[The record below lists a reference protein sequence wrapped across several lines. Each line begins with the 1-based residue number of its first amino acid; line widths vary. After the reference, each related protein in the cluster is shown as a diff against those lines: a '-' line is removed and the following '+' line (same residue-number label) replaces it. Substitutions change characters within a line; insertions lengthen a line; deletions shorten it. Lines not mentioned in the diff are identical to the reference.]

1 MTTPDMENV
10 IIATVLSFV
19 ITYFSVPILIKV
31 ADLKHLYDE
40 PDERKAHKHRI
51 PALGGVGFFSG
62 FLISIA
68 MCIPTQ
74 SSSPLQYFMAA
85 YFIIFMVGLKDD
97 LVGLS
102 PLKKVIGQMVA
113 AFAII
118 YLGNLQINSAF
129 GFFGI
134 QELPAHL
141 SSLLTYFTVLVIINA
156 FNLIDGVDGQAG
168 SIGMLVSAILGAYFL
183 HSGEMVYAVMGFSLA
198 AGLAG
203 FLIYNISPAK
213 IFMGDTGSLLI
224 GTVNAILIIKFIEVG
239 GNPASKM
246 PIESVPAVAF
256 GILIVPLFDTLRVF
270 SIRMMRGRSPFS
282 ADRNHIHHYLLALD
296 MNHKQTTMTTVLA
309 NAGFIVLVYA
319 LRGLGTTQLLAFEM
333 VLATGLTYSLYLLK
347 RKRAEKMVRLAEE
360 AAAAAAEVQHV
371 SNKAKILRVT
381 NDGILENK

>member
-1 MTTPDMENV
+1 
-10 IIATVLSFV
+10 
-19 ITYFSVPILIKV
+19 
-31 ADLKHLYDE
+31 
-40 PDERKAHKHRI
+40 
-51 PALGGVGFFSG
+51 
-62 FLISIA
+62 
-68 MCIPTQ
+68 
-74 SSSPLQYFMAA
+74 
-85 YFIIFMVGLKDD
+85 
-97 LVGLS
+97 
-102 PLKKVIGQMVA
+102 VA

-118 YLGNLQINSAF
+118 YLVNLQINSAF
-129 GFFGI
+129 GFFGL
-134 QELPAHL
+134 QELPSHL

-183 HSGEMVYAVMGFSLA
+183 HVGELVYAVMGFSLA

-309 NAGFIVLVYA
+309 NAGFIVLAYA
-319 LRGLGTTQLLAFEM
+319 LRGLGTTQLLAFEL

-360 AAAAAAEVQHV
+360 AAAVALEVQHI
-371 SNKAKILRVT
+371 SKTKILRVT

>member
-1 MTTPDMENV
+1 MENV

-19 ITYFSVPILIKV
+19 ITYFSVPILIRV

-68 MCIPTQ
+68 VCIPTQ
-74 SSSPLQYFMAA
+74 SASPLQYFMAA

-102 PLKKVIGQMVA
+102 PLKKVIGQMA
-113 AFAII
+113 ASFAII
-118 YLGNLQINSAF
+118 YLGNLQIHNAS
-129 GFFGI
+129 GLFGI
-134 QELPAHL
+134 YDMSPHL

-183 HSGEMVYAVMGFSLA
+183 HVGETVYAVMGFSLA

-224 GTVNAILIIKFIEVG
+224 GAVNAILIIKFIEVG

-246 PIESVPAVAF
+246 PVGSVPAVAF

-296 MNHKQTTMTTVLA
+296 LNHRQTTMTTVLA
-309 NAGFIVLVYA
+309 NAGFIVMVFA
-319 LRGLGTTQLLAFEM
+319 LQGMGTTSLLIFELG
-333 VLATGLTYSLYLLK
+333 LATGLTYTLYLLK
-347 RKRAEKMVRLAEE
+347 KKRAEKLVRVAAE
-360 AAAAAAEVQHV
+360 AAAAATAEVAHV
-371 SNKAKILRVT
+371 SSKAKILRVST
-381 NDGILENK
+381 DGVLENK